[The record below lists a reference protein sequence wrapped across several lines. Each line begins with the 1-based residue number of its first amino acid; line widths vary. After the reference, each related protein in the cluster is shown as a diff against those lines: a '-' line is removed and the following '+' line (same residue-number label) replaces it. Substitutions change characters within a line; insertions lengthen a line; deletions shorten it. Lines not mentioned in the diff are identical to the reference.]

1 MSLDNLYKKS
11 LDLRTNLSVV
21 KTLPSSEL
29 LKEEIVKRKRFR
41 TEIRQEKNLQKKMI
55 SAYKQD
61 IAALRQNIN
70 ETEDIIRT
78 MEVEQDWLDTD
89 IMELTDFMW
98 QKIHGEKDVK
108 SGKNATDPEIVGLSS
123 SESL

>member
-61 IAALRQNIN
+61 IAALRYNIN